1 MIITNN
7 CPICNK
13 SMKAIYHD
21 NEYDRA
27 FYILSCDNVHNHYSC
42 ALYDDG
48 RLTEFTYFEIQHPH
62 IEHLNFV
69 RLMSIRDDDYIAS
82 VLSYDSYIAGKHL
95 PILTIHEYV
104 PPTLIAVNRLLN
116 LKIFL

>member
-1 MIITNN
+1 MITIKN

-13 SMKAIYHD
+13 SMRAKYH
-21 NEYDRA
+21 NEYGDP
-27 FYILSCDNVHNHYSC
+27 FYIISCHNGYDHYSC
-42 ALYDDG
+42 TLHSDG
-48 RLTEFTYFEIQHPH
+48 RLSEFTYFEIQHPH

-69 RLMSIRDDDYIAS
+69 RLMSIRDDSYIAS

-95 PILTIHEYV
+95 PILIIHEYV

-116 LKIFL
+116 LKAFI